1 MRATTAP
8 LSLLG
13 ILLLAGCA
21 GTAQDDSTPGLV
33 RVPPDTV
40 AADPL
45 RYQGWRVEWGGQIV
59 AVHNLRNRT
68 ELEVLA
74 YPLSSS
80 GRPDAA
86 ATPEGR
92 FLAVRGGFLEPAD
105 YAPGRLVTV
114 SGVVGPAR
122 EGSVGEAR
130 HLYPTISAEVLRLW
144 DAEPPG
150 YSGPVPF
157 GTIGIGVGS
166 GGWRGG
172 GVGIGIGF

>member
-1 MRATTAP
+1 MRVTTFASA
-8 LSLLG
+8 LFG

-21 GTAQDDSTPGLV
+21 GTPDNGSAPDAA
-33 RVPPDTV
+33 RVAPDAV
-40 AADPL
+40 AADAP
-45 RYQGWRVEWGGQIV
+45 RYQGQRVEWGGQIV

-74 YPLSSS
+74 YPLSSG
-80 GRPDAA
+80 GRPDST
-86 ATPEGR
+86 ATPQGR

-130 HLYPTISAEVLRLW
+130 YLYPTVSAEVLRLW
-144 DAEPPG
+144 DAEPTG
-150 YSGPVPF
+150 YGGPVPF

>member
-1 MRATTAP
+1 VRATTAP
-8 LSLLG
+8 LTLLG
-13 ILLLAGCA
+13 VLLLAGCA
-21 GTAQDDSTPGLV
+21 GTAPNDATPGLA

-40 AADPL
+40 VADVP
-45 RYQGWRVEWGGQIV
+45 RYQGQRLEWGGQIV
-59 AVHNLRNRT
+59 AVHNLHNRT

-74 YPLSSS
+74 FPLSSA
-80 GRPDAA
+80 GRPDPT
-86 ATPEGR
+86 ATPQGR

-122 EGSVGEAR
+122 EGTVGEAR
-130 HLYPTISAEVLRLW
+130 YLYPTISAEVLRLW
-144 DAEPPG
+144 DLEPPG